1 MAEPVVNEARLL
13 VRFEALEELQGLPA
27 VDDDPINNDGFNQE
41 LATFSGSSTPV
52 VNRVSYQEYTIGGGG
67 TVDIDLTAL
76 LSSQTAIDATG
87 KKVQG
92 FIFVSPAGNAVVTIA
107 PGATNAYD
115 PFGTGNEFD
124 LYAHADV
131 DGFVCALQPEGLE
144 DVSGTAKNI
153 RISGTA
159 TQIVKVGLWIG

>member
-1 MAEPVVNEARLL
+1 MAEPIVNECRLL
-13 VRFEALEELQGLPA
+13 VRFEALEDLQGLPA

-41 LATFSGSSTPV
+41 LAIYSPTSTPV
-52 VNRVSYQEYTIGGGG
+52 VDRASYQEYTIGGGG

-76 LSSQTAIDATG
+76 LSSQTAINATG

-92 FIFVSPAGNAVVTIA
+92 FIFVSPAGNAMVTIA

-115 PFGTGNEFD
+115 PFGAGNEFD
-124 LYAHADV
+124 LYAHASI

-144 DVSGTAKNI
+144 DVAAGAKNI
-153 RISGTA
+153 RISGTP